1 MNKKDPEYN
10 ATMLRKQNMDLWN
23 SLAESD
29 MKYLKKVSFGSRKFT
44 SIDPQYQIRKM
55 TEKFGPVGP
64 VSYTHLR
71 AHETAS

>member
-29 MKYLKKVSFGSRKFT
+29 MKYLK
-44 SIDPQYQIRKM
+44 
-55 TEKFGPVGP
+55 
-64 VSYTHLR
+64 
-71 AHETAS
+71 

>member
-10 ATMLRKQNMDLWN
+10 ATMLKKQHMDLWN

-55 TEKFGPVGP
+55 T
-64 VSYTHLR
+64 
-71 AHETAS
+71 